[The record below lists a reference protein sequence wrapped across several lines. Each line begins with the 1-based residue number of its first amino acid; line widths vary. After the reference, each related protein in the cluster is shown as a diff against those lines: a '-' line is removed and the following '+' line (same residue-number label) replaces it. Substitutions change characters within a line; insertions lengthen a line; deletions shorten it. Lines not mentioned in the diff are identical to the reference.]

1 MPYRPGKG
9 LGKIG
14 ATLIAALLFL
24 AGCRSI
30 PREAAAYVAPLPP
43 EAVLTASLHAG
54 SLPPGLENSIFR
66 VYGDDIAGIMKRTA
80 ELNLSLFD
88 DGAAELLLEGNF
100 PRFRTSL
107 ALGFSRSWELTGRNP
122 DTWTLREADAQVS
135 LPEGGT
141 LLFSS
146 LGTDRM
152 LRAWEDRFE
161 RGLVREND
169 LVILIPEMKNFSPG
183 LPLGGECR
191 IVGTW
196 RETDLELSFLWRF
209 EDARQART
217 ALPLAK
223 LLLWG
228 FMKGLDP
235 DFDRRTLSSRIDGSE
250 VQIGGIRMNPGSI
263 EQLLTEY
270 VDLQAWG
277 RIGS

>member
-1 MPYRPGKG
+1 MSYRPGKG
-9 LGKIG
+9 LVPSS
-14 ATLIAALLFL
+14 AVLITALLFL
-24 AGCRSI
+24 AGCRSV
-30 PREAAAYVAPLPP
+30 PRDVSAYVAPLPP
-43 EAVLTASLHAG
+43 EAVLTASLHAR
-54 SLPPGLENSIFR
+54 SLPVSLEDSIFR
-66 VYGDDIAGIMKRTA
+66 LYGKDMAGILERTE
-80 ELNLSLFD
+80 ELNLSFFD

-107 ALGFSRSWELTGRNP
+107 ALGFSRSWQLTGRSP
-122 DTWTLREADAQVS
+122 DTWTLKDGTARVS
-135 LPEGGT
+135 LPEGGA

-146 LGTDRM
+146 LGTDRI
-152 LRAWEDRFE
+152 LRTWEDRFE

-169 LVILIPEMKNFSPG
+169 LVIFIPEMKNLSSR

-196 RETDLELSFLWRF
+196 RQEDLELGFTWRF
-209 EDARQART
+209 EEERQART

-235 DFDRRTLSSRIDGSE
+235 DFDRRTLSSRIEGAD
-250 VQIGGIRMNPGSI
+250 VQISGIRLNPGSI
-263 EQLLTEY
+263 EKLLTEY
-270 VDLQAWG
+270 VDLQAGG